1 MVGCSMSPSR
11 PGLVGRVSLSS
22 TDEGVVRQSEP
33 FICDEMDTGDV
44 PLFGGRA
51 LRGICDW
58 AFAFEVTQTSAGG
71 RAGRGWCLEL
81 ELCTG
86 SKHGVEGL
94 LCLEGEELKEAE
106 TELGYLRGFGVLLI

>member
-22 TDEGVVRQSEP
+22 TDEGVVRQSES
-33 FICDEMDTGDV
+33 FICDELDAGDV
-44 PLFGGRA
+44 PPFGGRR
-51 LRGICDW
+51 LCGICDW
-58 AFAFEVTQTSAGG
+58 AFAFEATQTSAGG

-81 ELCTG
+81 ELCTRG
-86 SKHGVEGL
+86 KHGVEGL
-94 LCLEGEELKEAE
+94 LCMEGEELEAE

>member
-1 MVGCSMSPSR
+1 MVGCSMSPNR

-22 TDEGVVRQSEP
+22 TGEGVMRQSES
-33 FICDEMDTGDV
+33 FICDELDTGGV
-44 PLFGGRA
+44 ALFGGRG

-71 RAGRGWCLEL
+71 RAGRGWCLGL

-86 SKHGVEGL
+86 GKHGVEGL
-94 LCLEGEELKEAE
+94 LRLEGEERKEAE
-106 TELGYLRGFGVLLI
+106 TESGYRRGFGVLWI

>member
-1 MVGCSMSPSR
+1 
-11 PGLVGRVSLSS
+11 
-22 TDEGVVRQSEP
+22 
-33 FICDEMDTGDV
+33 MDTGDA
-44 PLFGGRA
+44 PLFGGRG
-51 LRGICDW
+51 LCGICDW